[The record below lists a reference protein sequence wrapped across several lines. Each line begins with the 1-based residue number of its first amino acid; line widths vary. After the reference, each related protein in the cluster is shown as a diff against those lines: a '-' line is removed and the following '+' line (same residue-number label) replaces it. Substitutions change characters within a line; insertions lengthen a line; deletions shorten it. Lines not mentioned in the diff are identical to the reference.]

1 MALIKSIVPSSIFLR
16 KLGPTLLSPIGNLT
30 RELGQVGPKESIP
43 MGTFFPRW
51 FPSTLFEWFSW
62 INIWEKS
69 LEKRW
74 MLGKIFEFKIY
85 YFKGDFKTLHHVLLI
100 RKFYLK

>member
-1 MALIKSIVPSSIFLR
+1 MVPSSLFLR

-43 MGTFFPRW
+43 MGTFFPTW

-62 INIWEKS
+62 INIWESHWRKDGCWEKYLNLKS
-69 LEKRW
+69 TILRV
-74 MLGKIFEFKIY
+74 IFNHCIM
-85 YFKGDFKTLHHVLLI
+85 
-100 RKFYLK
+100 YL

>member
-1 MALIKSIVPSSIFLR
+1 MALIKSMVPNSLFLH
-16 KLGPTLLSPIGNLT
+16 KLGPTLLSPVGNLT
-30 RELGQVGPKESIP
+30 RELGQIGPKESIP

-85 YFKGDFKTLHHVLLI
+85 CFKG
-100 RKFYLK
+100 KF